1 MTYTPAGYIIFIRI
15 PELIFSP
22 AAETPRENFSCTS
35 LADEIFPLQGAAQRR
50 DGTYN
55 QENYFMKIEKIYRR
69 RIIPEECILLKDDI
83 IIAQDEETLIT
94 TWNTLHPKASF
105 SHGCSC
111 FFLKEGIKVSKLY
124 RSDNTLLHW
133 YCDIVDYSCDQEG
146 VLTYTDLLADVVVH
160 PDGSAK
166 VLDLDE
172 LAEAVERGLITKEQT
187 TRCLNSLHHLLGLVY
202 REKFDRLQAP
212 LEKLGL

>member
-1 MTYTPAGYIIFIRI
+1 
-15 PELIFSP
+15 
-22 AAETPRENFSCTS
+22 
-35 LADEIFPLQGAAQRR
+35 
-50 DGTYN
+50 
-55 QENYFMKIEKIYRR
+55 MKVEKIYRR
-69 RIIPEECILLKDDI
+69 RIIPEECIPLESDI
-83 IIAQDEETLIT
+83 IVSQDDETLVT
-94 TWNTLHPKASF
+94 RWNTLHPKASF

-111 FFLKEGIKVSKLY
+111 FFLNEGIKVSKLY

-133 YCDIVDYSCDQEG
+133 YCDIVEYTWGPQEG

-160 PDGSAK
+160 PEGSVK

-172 LAEAVERGLITKEQT
+172 LAEAVERNLLTKEQT
-187 TRCLNSLHHLLGLVY
+187 TSCLRSLHHLLTLVY